1 MNGMMLVHVRTC
13 ATHVGVFRCASLQNY
28 LTTCTSRQVRKKSSH
43 MASLE
48 RQLDDKVAELSDNTT
63 ASAQTEKELADKL
76 KELYQVSGT
85 RSLSAVY

>member
-1 MNGMMLVHVRTC
+1 MC
-13 ATHVGVFRCASLQNY
+13 VGVRVQNY
-28 LTTCTSRQVRKKSSH
+28 VTTSRQVRKKSSH
-43 MASLE
+43 TASLE

-63 ASAQTEKELADKL
+63 ASAQTEKELTDKL

>member
-1 MNGMMLVHVRTC
+1 
-13 ATHVGVFRCASLQNY
+13 
-28 LTTCTSRQVRKKSSH
+28 

-85 RSLSAVY
+85 RSLSAVYSLTSAALHAQCCCSLTCSCLINLTLFDYGL

>member
-1 MNGMMLVHVRTC
+1 MV
-13 ATHVGVFRCASLQNY
+13 
-28 LTTCTSRQVRKKSSH
+28 
-43 MASLE
+43 SLE

-85 RSLSAVY
+85 LVAVYSHHTAVALSPAAV